1 MSKEDKII
9 VKQFSDK
16 SQNWWVG
23 YKHYKLINGI
33 PTLCAGGIE
42 DERELEHFK
51 KYLKRKKL
59 I

>member
-1 MSKEDKII
+1 MKEKLPQI
-9 VKQFSDK
+9 KQFSDK
-16 SQNWWVG
+16 SFNWWVG
-23 YKHYKLINGI
+23 YKHYKLIDGE

-42 DERELEHFK
+42 DEKELEHFK